1 MVSNIF
7 YFHPYLGR
15 LEDSLRAIGKPR
27 VALVVT
33 RTTFC
38 GRPLRRNLVA
48 SEETFQE
55 GKCLQGSGLA
65 IMYIRIPGLNYQRNE
80 KEVCKLWWEDATAFT
95 DVMYG
100 KRYLPQEW
108 CLQSYSPM
116 DMQYKLINIVSMP
129 PSYSTQIMI
138 LFAFDWPFISWR
150 QFWQWKLE
158 LWLSCYK
165 FTTWKAE
172 SLGWSLALVGHL
184 LS

>member
-65 IMYIRIPGLNYQRNE
+65 IMYIRIPGLNYQRTKKKSANCGGKTLQHSRTSCTE
-80 KEVCKLWWEDATAFT
+80 KDIFHRSDACNLTRQWTCSTSSSTLSVCHPATVHRLWYFCVWLA
-95 DVMYG
+95 V
-100 KRYLPQEW
+100 
-108 CLQSYSPM
+108 
-116 DMQYKLINIVSMP
+116 
-129 PSYSTQIMI
+129 
-138 LFAFDWPFISWR
+138 ISWR

-172 SLGWSLALVGHL
+172 SWDDH
-184 LS
+184 